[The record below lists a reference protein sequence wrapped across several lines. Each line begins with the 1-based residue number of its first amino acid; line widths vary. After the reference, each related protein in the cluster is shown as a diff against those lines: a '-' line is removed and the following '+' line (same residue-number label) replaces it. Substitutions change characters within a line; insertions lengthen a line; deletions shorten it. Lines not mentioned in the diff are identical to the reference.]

1 MWAFAGVGGQLPA
14 RSLKSFVQRSFRRTV
29 DLLRRAGSEIAE
41 AEGGRTVPMLQLAA
55 RQLASLRLPLDRLVG
70 VSTVVAFF
78 WLLLQDRIHPVA
90 IYLLELYLSL

>member
-1 MWAFAGVGGQLPA
+1 
-14 RSLKSFVQRSFRRTV
+14 
-29 DLLRRAGSEIAE
+29 
-41 AEGGRTVPMLQLAA
+41 MLQLAA